1 MRVPNEPETP
11 LQVNIVPMIDVV
23 FAILTFFI
31 VSTLF
36 LSRTEGLPVSLPQ
49 AATAKTQAQ
58 TRITIT
64 IQPDGN
70 LALNKQSVQLDQI
83 KPGVESLVRINQQ
96 PIVVINADEQVS
108 HGKVVA
114 VMDQVKQIPGVK
126 MAIATKRP

>member
-36 LSRTEGLPVSLPQ
+36 LSRTEGLPVNLPK

-58 TRITIT
+58 TRITLT
-64 IQPDGN
+64 IQPNGG
-70 LALNKQSVQLDQI
+70 LALNKQPIQLDQVRT
-83 KPGVESLVRINQQ
+83 GVQSLVETNQQ
-96 PIVVINADEQVS
+96 PVVVINADEQVD

-114 VMDQVKQIPGVK
+114 VMDQVKQIPGIK

>member
-36 LSRTEGLPVSLPQ
+36 LSRTEGLPVNLPK
-49 AATAKTQAQ
+49 AATAKSQAQ
-58 TRITIT
+58 TRITLT
-64 IQPDGN
+64 IQPNGD
-70 LALNKQSVQLDQI
+70 LALNKQPIQLNQVQT
-83 KPGVESLVRINQQ
+83 GVQSLVQINQQ
-96 PIVVINADEQVS
+96 PIVVINADEQVD

-114 VMDQVKQIPGVK
+114 VMDQIKQVPGVK

>member
-1 MRVPNEPETP
+1 MRVPHEPETP

-36 LSRTEGLPVSLPQ
+36 LSRTEGLPVNLPK
-49 AATAKTQAQ
+49 AATAKMQAQ

-64 IQPDGN
+64 IQPDGG
-70 LALNKQSVQLDQI
+70 LALNKQPIQLEQVKTGVQ
-83 KPGVESLVRINQQ
+83 SLVQINQQ
-96 PIVVINADEQVS
+96 PVVVINADEEVA
-108 HGKVVA
+108 HGNVVA
-114 VMDQVKQIPGVK
+114 VMDQVKQVPGVK

>member
-1 MRVPNEPETP
+1 MRVPNDPETP

-36 LSRTEGLPVSLPQ
+36 LGRTEGLPVNLPK

-64 IQPDGN
+64 IQPNGN
-70 LALNKQSVQLDQI
+70 LALNKQPVQLDQI
-83 KPGVESLVRINQQ
+83 KPGVESLVKINQQ
-96 PIVVINADEQVS
+96 PVVVINADERVA
-108 HGKVVA
+108 HGQVVA